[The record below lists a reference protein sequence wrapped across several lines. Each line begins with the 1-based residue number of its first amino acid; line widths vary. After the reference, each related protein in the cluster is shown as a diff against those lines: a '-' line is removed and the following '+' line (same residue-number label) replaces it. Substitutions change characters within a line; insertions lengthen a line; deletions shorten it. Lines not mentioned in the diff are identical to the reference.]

1 MISFVTHCVG
11 VLIVCLLVCYLVT
24 CDGETQERVWCQT
37 SPVSA
42 VTRPT
47 HFNFYH
53 SGALVTYN
61 DITPDLPQAEL
72 GDQSLYCLLICQ
84 LAGILASD
92 WLLGSLVSPQA
103 PCHRV
108 MVSSGSRV
116 TNIKTIM
123 LGLYSRQIYTT
134 WSFGHCSWS
143 LGECVTTATDHSPW
157 SGARRCSQ
165 ARDSEPRVTVKCIIG
180 NQPPPPRKMRQM
192 I

>member
-1 MISFVTHCVG
+1 MIFNQLLYSDNDIYEFVISFVTHCVG

-61 DITPDLPQAEL
+61 DITPDLPQAAL
-72 GDQSLYCLLICQ
+72 GDQSLYCPLIGQ
-84 LAGILASD
+84 LAWILASD
-92 WLLGSLVSPQA
+92 WLLGGLVSPQA

-134 WSFGHCSWS
+134 WSFGHC
-143 LGECVTTATDHSPW
+143 T
-157 SGARRCSQ
+157 
-165 ARDSEPRVTVKCIIG
+165 
-180 NQPPPPRKMRQM
+180 
-192 I
+192 

>member
-1 MISFVTHCVG
+1 MSAVVY
-11 VLIVCLLVCYLVT
+11 VLYLVT
-24 CDGETQERVWCQT
+24 CDGETQERVWFQT

-61 DITPDLPQAEL
+61 DITPDLPQAAL
-72 GDQSLYCLLICQ
+72 GDQSLYCPLIGQ

-92 WLLGSLVSPQA
+92 WLLGGLVSPQA

-123 LGLYSRQIYTT
+123 LGLYSRQIDTT
-134 WSFGHCSWS
+134 WSLYLVT
-143 LGECVTTATDHSPW
+143 LGNVSPLPLITALVRRT
-157 SGARRCSQ
+157 RRCSQ
-165 ARDSEPRVTVKCIIG
+165 AQRRRAACHS
-180 NQPPPPRKMRQM
+180 QM
-192 I
+192 YHR